1 MLGPENELPSRRAA
15 RSRGALVSQLYETDD
30 TVMTSDPSA
39 AAAAPSAPS
48 GGFSPSYSEVLSLF
62 PRPKELLS
70 RVIQVATSSN
80 TSKVS
85 GARVCRAGMSAF
97 CCLSFSFLFYCLF
110 NLICTRSITHS
121 KDSLQN

>member
-15 RSRGALVSQLYETDD
+15 RSRGALVSQLYETEDGD
-30 TVMTSDPSA
+30 MRDPATA
-39 AAAAPSAPS
+39 AAAGGESASAPP

-80 TSKVS
+80 TPKVS
-85 GARVCRAGMSAF
+85 GARVSRGGMSAF
-97 CCLSFSFLFYCLF
+97 VASF
-110 NLICTRSITHS
+110 
-121 KDSLQN
+121 